1 MTRDQITELLKNYRS
16 YKYAVRNYESNHQP
30 DAAIASYEFM
40 PRSPGFESS
49 VPRGNMGLTF
59 QDSIDCQRYRRIV
72 QAIDGAVN
80 DVLSDNERVVIKC
93 KWMNPNRINLN
104 DIAQQKGVHPV
115 TVKRWHKEAL
125 KALSIALSFVEEVPH
140 IHEIKEKALV

>member
-16 YKYAVRNYESNHQP
+16 YKYAVRNYEMNHLP
-30 DAAIASYEFM
+30 AASIANYDFM

-49 VPRGNMGLTF
+49 APRNNTGITF
-59 QDSIDCQRYRRIV
+59 QDELDYRRYKRV
-72 QAIDGAVN
+72 VDAIDGAVN
-80 DVLSDNERVVIKC
+80 EVLSDNERVVIKC

-115 TVKRWHKEAL
+115 TVKRWHRDAL
-125 KALSIALSFVEEVPH
+125 KALSIALSFVGEVPY